1 MAHTYGFKPQGCTK
15 DLSIL
20 VKESKPTDELIKEL
34 LAGFQN
40 CIYDDLFHT
49 FDAKGKCKGLLNKII
64 ALDRAIITAKDG
76 DKYLLK
82 KMQISLIRKSI
93 KLLEEEY

>member
-1 MAHTYGFKPQGCTK
+1 MSHSTIKPQGCTK
-15 DLSIL
+15 NLDDL
-20 VKESKPTDELIKEL
+20 VKEFKPTDEIIRNFFD
-34 LAGFQN
+34 GFQN
-40 CIYDDLFHT
+40 CIYTDLFHDHET
-49 FDAKGKCKGLLNKII
+49 KTKTNILLNKLV

-82 KMQISLIRKSI
+82 RMQIPIIKKII